1 MHVAPPRHRG
11 NTARWRTIVSAV
23 STWLWVATAATAML
37 AIAGLV
43 ASLSSIAADAQ
54 TRVALRGPDA
64 FAGIG
69 DPAQRSI
76 ALFIEAGKVFLHPR
90 CGNCHV
96 ADDRPRQGDDGRA
109 HQPLVRRGPDGLG
122 VPGLRCPTC
131 HQDANYDEA
140 RMPGAAAWH
149 LAPVS
154 MALHGVALSRICS
167 QLKDEQGNGGRSVAD
182 LVTHVTNDPLVLWAW
197 APGARREPAPGT
209 AATFAALIRAWADTG
224 AHCPAP

>member
-1 MHVAPPRHRG
+1 M
-11 NTARWRTIVSAV
+11 
-23 STWLWVATAATAML
+23 STWRWLALMAISRRFTAIAMWRCLAVTAAL
-37 AIAGLV
+37 GV
-43 ASLSSIAADAQ
+43 ASLATATADTQ
-54 TRVALRGPDA
+54 GRTALRGPDA

-69 DPAQRSI
+69 DPTQRSI

-154 MALHGVALSRICS
+154 MALKGVVLSRICS

>member
-1 MHVAPPRHRG
+1 MP
-11 NTARWRTIVSAV
+11 
-23 STWLWVATAATAML
+23 TWLWLAATATL
-37 AIAGLV
+37 ALTGLV
-43 ASLSSIAADAQ
+43 ASSDPTAADAPA
-54 TRVALRGPDA
+54 RAALRGPDA

-69 DPAQRSI
+69 DPTRRSI

-109 HQPLVRRGPDGLG
+109 HQPRVRRGRDGLG

-140 RMPGAAAWH
+140 RMPGAVNWH
-149 LAPVS
+149 LAPAS
-154 MALHGVALSRICS
+154 MALSGTALSQICI
-167 QLKDEQGNGGRSVAD
+167 QLKDEAGNGGRSVAD

-197 APGARREPAPGT
+197 APGAQREPAPGT